1 MKTAEDRSAPRRE
14 REFQQR
20 DDAILELAR
29 RILVAEG
36 FEGVSIGRI
45 ADELDYS
52 RGTIYLHYTCKEEII
67 LAVGI
72 RAQETRVTLMD
83 RVVRMPGRPRER
95 FVAAGE
101 VVRVVSP
108 RYTRGEMLIYLD
120 SIREKVREEFCERM
134 FAYEGALFTKVTG
147 IVTEAIGAGDLVLPA
162 GLGVQDF
169 TYVHWANIYGAMC
182 ISNSG
187 APLRELGVGDSSR
200 ALKAFGRTYLDAL
213 GWRPLSTEFDYRQT
227 MRRIYED
234 VITPD
239 VLEQFSR

>member
-1 MKTAEDRSAPRRE
+1 MKTAEDRAASRRE

-20 DDAILELAR
+20 DNAILELAR
-29 RILVAEG
+29 RILCAEG
-36 FEGVSIGRI
+36 FEGVSVGRI

-52 RGTIYLHYTCKEEII
+52 RGTIYLHYSCKEEII

-72 RAQETRVTLMD
+72 RAQQTRVMLMD

-101 VVRVVSP
+101 VVRVASP

-120 SIREKVREEFCERM
+120 AIREKVREEFCERM
-134 FAYEGALFTKVTG
+134 FAYEGALFTKVIG
-147 IVTEAIGAGDLVLPA
+147 IVSEAIGAGDLTLPA
-162 GLGVQDF
+162 ELGVQDF

-187 APLRELGVGDSSR
+187 APLRDLGVGDSSR

-213 GWRPLSTEFDYRQT
+213 GWRPLSTEFDYRET
-227 MRRIYED
+227 MRRTYEH
-234 VITPD
+234 VITRD
-239 VLEQFSR
+239 ILDQFSR

>member
-1 MKTAEDRSAPRRE
+1 MKTAVDRSSARRE
-14 REFQQR
+14 REFNER
-20 DDAILELAR
+20 NEAILEVAR
-29 RILVAEG
+29 RILCEEG
-36 FEGVSIGRI
+36 FEGVSVGRV
-45 ADELDYS
+45 ADELEYS
-52 RGTIYLHYTCKEEII
+52 RGTIYLHYSCKEEII

-72 RAQETRVTLMD
+72 RAQQTRLALMD
-83 RVVRMPGRPRER
+83 RVVTMPGRPRER

-120 SIREKVREEFCERM
+120 AIRDKVRGEYCEEM
-134 FAYEGALFTKVTG
+134 FAHEGALFTKVTR
-147 IVTEAIGAGDLVLPA
+147 IVGDAIESGDLKLPD

-169 TYVHWANIYGAMC
+169 TYIHWANIYGAMC

-213 GWRPLSTEFDYRQT
+213 GWRPLSTEFDYRAT
-227 MRRIYED
+227 MRRIYEH
-234 VITPD
+234 VITPEI
-239 VLEQFSR
+239 LGRFPR

>member
-1 MKTAEDRSAPRRE
+1 MKTAEDRSASRRE

-20 DDAILELAR
+20 DAAILEVAR
-29 RILVAEG
+29 RLLCADG
-36 FEGVSIGRI
+36 FEGVSVGRI
-45 ADELDYS
+45 ADALDYS
-52 RGTIYLHYTCKEEII
+52 RGTIYLHYTCKEEIV

-72 RAQETRVTLMD
+72 RAQQTRMTLMD
-83 RVVRMPGRPRER
+83 RVLTMPGRARER

-120 SIREKVREEFCERM
+120 AVREKVRAEFCETM
-134 FAYEGALFTKVTG
+134 FAHEGALFTKVTG
-147 IVTEAIGAGDLVLPA
+147 IVRDAIDAGDLALPP
-162 GLGVQDF
+162 GLGIQDF

-187 APLRELGVGDSSR
+187 APLQALGVGDVSR
-200 ALKAFGRTYLDAL
+200 AMKAFGRTYLDAL
-213 GWRPLSTEFDYRQT
+213 GWRPLSTEFDYRVT
-227 MRRIYED
+227 MREVYEQ

-239 VLEQFSR
+239 ILEQFAR